1 MGYFDSVQSAAQLLT
16 PITNERMLAA
26 LDRLEVDYELG
37 DDGTAVFHFERGYF
51 YYTLSNAPARDLLSV
66 RGSYRGT
73 FPLEALPALNE
84 FTNAWNQQNLFPKV
98 FPYRVEEDGQ
108 GLVVLPVELSMVY
121 AGGATDAQIDEH
133 LRAAVQTSLEYFEN
147 LASAFGFGEEE

>member
-1 MGYFDSVQSAAQLLT
+1 MGYFESVQSAAQLLKPLT
-16 PITNERMLAA
+16 DERMLQA

-98 FPYRVEEDGQ
+98 FPYRVEEEGQ
-108 GLVVLPVELSMVY
+108 GFVVLPVELSMVY

-133 LRAAVQTSLEYFEN
+133 LRAALQTSLEYFETV
-147 LASAFGFGEEE
+147 ASTFGGEE

>member
-16 PITNERMLAA
+16 PITNERMLQA

-108 GLVVLPVELSMVY
+108 GFVVLPVELSMVY

-133 LRAAVQTSLEYFEN
+133 LRAALQTSLEYFETV
-147 LASAFGFGEEE
+147 ASTFGGEE

>member
-1 MGYFDSVQSAAQLLT
+1 MGYFESVQSATQLLKPLT
-16 PITNERMLAA
+16 DERMLQA

-37 DDGTAVFHFERGYF
+37 DDGAAVFHFERGYF
-51 YYTLSNAPARDLLSV
+51 YYTLSSNASRDLLSV

-98 FPYRVEEDGQ
+98 FPYRVEEEGQ
-108 GLVVLPVELSMVY
+108 GFVVLPVELSMVY
-121 AGGATDAQIDEH
+121 AGGVTDAQLDEH
-133 LRAAVQTSLEYFEN
+133 LRAALQTSLEYFETV
-147 LASAFGFGEEE
+147 ASTFGGEE

>member
-1 MGYFDSVQSAAQLLT
+1 MGYFESVQSAAQLFKPLT
-16 PITNERMLAA
+16 DERMLQA

-37 DDGTAVFHFERGYF
+37 DDGAAVFHFERGYF
-51 YYTLSNAPARDLLSV
+51 YYTLSSNASRDLLSV

-98 FPYRVEEDGQ
+98 FPYRVEEEGQ
-108 GLVVLPVELSMVY
+108 GFMVLPVELSMVY
-121 AGGATDAQIDEH
+121 AGGVTDAQLDEH
-133 LRAAVQTSLEYFEN
+133 LRAALQTSLEYFETV
-147 LASAFGFGEEE
+147 ASTFGGEE

>member
-1 MGYFDSVQSAAQLLT
+1 MGYFESVQSAAQLLT

-37 DDGTAVFHFERGYF
+37 DDGAAVFHFERGYF

-98 FPYRVEEDGQ
+98 FPYRVEEEGQ
-108 GLVVLPVELSMVY
+108 GFVVLPVELSMVY
-121 AGGATDAQIDEH
+121 AGGVTDAQLDEH
-133 LRAAVQTSLEYFEN
+133 LRAALQTSLEYFETV
-147 LASAFGFGEEE
+147 ASTFGGEE

>member
-98 FPYRVEEDGQ
+98 FPYRIEEDGQ
-108 GLVVLPVELSMVY
+108 GLVILPVELSMVY

-133 LRAAVQTSLEYFEN
+133 LRAAMQTSLEYFEN

>member
-51 YYTLSNAPARDLLSV
+51 YYTLSNAPTRDLLSV

-98 FPYRVEEDGQ
+98 FPYRIEEDGQ
-108 GLVVLPVELSMVY
+108 GLVILPVELSMVY

-147 LASAFGFGEEE
+147 LASAFGFGEE

>member
-1 MGYFDSVQSAAQLLT
+1 MGYFESVQSAAQLLKPLT
-16 PITNERMLAA
+16 DERMLQA

-37 DDGTAVFHFERGYF
+37 DDGAAVFHFERGYF

-98 FPYRVEEDGQ
+98 FPYRVEEEGQ
-108 GLVVLPVELSMVY
+108 GFVVLPVELSMVY
-121 AGGATDAQIDEH
+121 AGGVTDAQLDEH
-133 LRAAVQTSLEYFEN
+133 LRAALQTSLEYFETV
-147 LASAFGFGEEE
+147 ASTFGGEE

>member
-98 FPYRVEEDGQ
+98 FSYRIEEDGQ
-108 GLVVLPVELSMVY
+108 GLVILPVELSMVY
-121 AGGATDAQIDEH
+121 VGGATDAQIDEH

>member
-98 FPYRVEEDGQ
+98 FPYRIEEDGQ

-121 AGGATDAQIDEH
+121 AGGVTDAQLDEH
-133 LRAAVQTSLEYFEN
+133 LRAALQTSLEYFETV
-147 LASAFGFGEEE
+147 ASTFGGEE

>member
-1 MGYFDSVQSAAQLLT
+1 MGYFESVQSAAQLLKPLT
-16 PITNERMLAA
+16 DERMLQA

-37 DDGTAVFHFERGYF
+37 DDGAAVFHFERGYF
-51 YYTLSNAPARDLLSV
+51 YYTLSSNASRNLLSV

-98 FPYRVEEDGQ
+98 FPYRVEEEGQ
-108 GLVVLPVELSMVY
+108 GFVVLPVELSMVY
-121 AGGATDAQIDEH
+121 AGGVTDAQIDEH
-133 LRAAVQTSLEYFEN
+133 LRVALQTSLEYFETV
-147 LASAFGFGEEE
+147 ASTFGGEE

>member
-121 AGGATDAQIDEH
+121 VGGATDAQIDEH

-147 LASAFGFGEEE
+147 LASAFGFGEE

>member
-1 MGYFDSVQSAAQLLT
+1 MGYFESVQSAAQLLKPLT
-16 PITNERMLAA
+16 DERMLQA

-37 DDGTAVFHFERGYF
+37 DDGAAVFHFERGYF

-98 FPYRVEEDGQ
+98 FPYRVEEEGQ
-108 GLVVLPVELSMVY
+108 GFVVLPVELSMVY

-133 LRAAVQTSLEYFEN
+133 LRAALQTSLEYFETV
-147 LASAFGFGEEE
+147 ASTFGGEE

>member
-98 FPYRVEEDGQ
+98 FPYRIEEDGQ

-147 LASAFGFGEEE
+147 LASTFGFGEE

>member
-1 MGYFDSVQSAAQLLT
+1 MGYFESVQSVAQLLKPLT
-16 PITNERMLAA
+16 DERMLQA

-37 DDGTAVFHFERGYF
+37 DDGAAVFHFERGYF
-51 YYTLSNAPARDLLSV
+51 YYTLSSNASRDLLSV

-98 FPYRVEEDGQ
+98 FPYRIEEEGQ
-108 GLVVLPVELSMVY
+108 GFVVLPVELSMVY
-121 AGGATDAQIDEH
+121 AGGVTDAQIDEH
-133 LRAAVQTSLEYFEN
+133 LRAALQTSLEYFETV
-147 LASAFGFGEEE
+147 ASAFGGEE

>member
-1 MGYFDSVQSAAQLLT
+1 MGYFESVQSAAQLLKPLT
-16 PITNERMLAA
+16 DERMLQA

-37 DDGTAVFHFERGYF
+37 DDGAAVFHFERGYF
-51 YYTLSNAPARDLLSV
+51 YYTLSSNASRDLLSV

-98 FPYRVEEDGQ
+98 FPYRVEEEGQ
-108 GLVVLPVELSMVY
+108 GFVVLPVELSMVY
-121 AGGATDAQIDEH
+121 AGGVADAQLDEH
-133 LRAAVQTSLEYFEN
+133 LRAALQTSLEYFETV
-147 LASAFGFGEEE
+147 ASTFGGEE

>member
-98 FPYRVEEDGQ
+98 FPYRVEEEGQ
-108 GLVVLPVELSMVY
+108 GFVVLPVELSMVY
-121 AGGATDAQIDEH
+121 AGGVTDAQIDEH
-133 LRAAVQTSLEYFEN
+133 LRAALQTSLEYFETV
-147 LASAFGFGEEE
+147 ASTFGGEE

>member
-121 AGGATDAQIDEH
+121 AGGVTDAQIDEH
-133 LRAAVQTSLEYFEN
+133 LRAALQTSLEYFETV
-147 LASAFGFGEEE
+147 ASTFGGEE

>member
-98 FPYRVEEDGQ
+98 FPYRIEEDGQ

-147 LASAFGFGEEE
+147 LASAFGFGEE

>member
-98 FPYRVEEDGQ
+98 FPYRIEEDGQ
-108 GLVVLPVELSMVY
+108 GLVILPVELSMVY

-147 LASAFGFGEEE
+147 LASAFGFGEE

>member
-1 MGYFDSVQSAAQLLT
+1 MGYFESVQSAAQLLKPLT
-16 PITNERMLAA
+16 DERMLQA

-37 DDGTAVFHFERGYF
+37 DDGAAVFHFERGYF
-51 YYTLSNAPARDLLSV
+51 YYTLSSNTSRDLLSV

-98 FPYRVEEDGQ
+98 FPYRVEEEGQ
-108 GLVVLPVELSMVY
+108 GFVVLPVELSMIY
-121 AGGATDAQIDEH
+121 AGGVTDAQIDEH
-133 LRAAVQTSLEYFEN
+133 LRAALQTSLEYFETV
-147 LASAFGFGEEE
+147 ASTFGGEE

>member
-1 MGYFDSVQSAAQLLT
+1 MGYFESVQSAAQLLKPLT
-16 PITNERMLAA
+16 DERMLQA

-51 YYTLSNAPARDLLSV
+51 YYTLSSNASRDLLSV

-98 FPYRVEEDGQ
+98 FPYRVEEEGQ
-108 GLVVLPVELSMVY
+108 GFVVLPVELSMVY
-121 AGGATDAQIDEH
+121 AGGVTDTQLDEH
-133 LRAAVQTSLEYFEN
+133 LRAALQTSLEYFETV
-147 LASAFGFGEEE
+147 ASTFGGEE

>member
-1 MGYFDSVQSAAQLLT
+1 MGYFESVQSAAQLLKPLT
-16 PITNERMLAA
+16 DERMLQA

-37 DDGTAVFHFERGYF
+37 DDGAAVFHFERGYF
-51 YYTLSNAPARDLLSV
+51 YCTLSSNASRDLLSV

-98 FPYRVEEDGQ
+98 FPYRVEEEGQ
-108 GLVVLPVELSMVY
+108 GFVVLPVELSMIY
-121 AGGATDAQIDEH
+121 AGGVTDAQIDEH
-133 LRAAVQTSLEYFEN
+133 LRAALQTSLEYFETV
-147 LASAFGFGEEE
+147 ASTFGGEK

>member
-1 MGYFDSVQSAAQLLT
+1 MGYFESVQSAAQLLKPLT
-16 PITNERMLAA
+16 DERMLQA

-37 DDGTAVFHFERGYF
+37 DDGAAVFHFERGYF
-51 YYTLSNAPARDLLSV
+51 YYTLSGNTSRDLLSV

-98 FPYRVEEDGQ
+98 FPYRVEEEGQ
-108 GLVVLPVELSMVY
+108 GFVVLPVELSMIY
-121 AGGATDAQIDEH
+121 AGGVTDAQIDEH
-133 LRAAVQTSLEYFEN
+133 LRAALQTSLEYFETV
-147 LASAFGFGEEE
+147 ASTFGGEE

>member
-1 MGYFDSVQSAAQLLT
+1 MGYFESVQSAAQLLKPLT
-16 PITNERMLAA
+16 DERMLQA

-37 DDGTAVFHFERGYF
+37 DDGAAVFHFERGYF

-121 AGGATDAQIDEH
+121 AGGVTDAQIDEH
-133 LRAAVQTSLEYFEN
+133 LRAALQTSLEYFETV
-147 LASAFGFGEEE
+147 ASTFGGEE

>member
-1 MGYFDSVQSAAQLLT
+1 MGYFESVQSAAQLLKPLT
-16 PITNERMLAA
+16 DERMLQA

-37 DDGTAVFHFERGYF
+37 DDGAAVFHFERGYF

-98 FPYRVEEDGQ
+98 FPYRVEEEGQ
-108 GLVVLPVELSMVY
+108 GFVVLPVELSMVY
-121 AGGATDAQIDEH
+121 AGGVTDAQLDEH
-133 LRAAVQTSLEYFEN
+133 LRAALQTSLEYFEAV
-147 LASAFGFGEEE
+147 ASSFGGQE

>member
-1 MGYFDSVQSAAQLLT
+1 MGYFDSVQSAAQLLM

-98 FPYRVEEDGQ
+98 FSYRIEEDGQ
-108 GLVVLPVELSMVY
+108 GLVILPVELSMVY
-121 AGGATDAQIDEH
+121 VGGATDAQIDEH
-133 LRAAVQTSLEYFEN
+133 LRAAMQTSLEYFEN